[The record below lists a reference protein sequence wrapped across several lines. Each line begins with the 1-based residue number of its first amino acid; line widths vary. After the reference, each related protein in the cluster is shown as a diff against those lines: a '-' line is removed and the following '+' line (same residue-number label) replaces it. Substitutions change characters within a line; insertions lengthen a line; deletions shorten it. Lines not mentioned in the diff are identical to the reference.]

1 MTSPMAFRSGG
12 PPALAFMTA
21 AISRKYA
28 EPRMPGV
35 MTASV
40 REGEAVKLSKRWTAP
55 RGMKRD
61 VPGVISCGWLLRV
74 MVREPSRP

>member
-1 MTSPMAFRSGG
+1 
-12 PPALAFMTA
+12 
-21 AISRKYA
+21 
-28 EPRMPGV
+28 
-35 MTASV
+35 
-40 REGEAVKLSKRWTAP
+40 VKLSKRWTAP